1 MEIFLQT
8 ALSFPTVLFSFLL
21 CLAII
26 YWTIVAFGLVDID
39 LLDVEA
45 DSLLEGGSGSAEG
58 IAVLLSKLKLNGVPV
73 TLVLSLLAACAWFLS
88 YFAELL
94 LLSHLPLGILRYPLG
109 LLIAVA
115 ALALS
120 LPVAATICS
129 PLRPLF
135 RKAEAVTSKSVLGQT
150 AVVRSGRV
158 TLEHGEAVLEDGGAG
173 LILKIRTDE
182 AKGLKRGDRV
192 VLLEY
197 LEAQHAYRVITE
209 DEFRGI

>member
-1 MEIFLQT
+1 MDIFLQT

-26 YWTIVAFGLVDID
+26 YWAIVALGLVEVD

-45 DSLLEGGSGSAEG
+45 DSLLAGDGVA
-58 IAVLLSKLKLNGVPV
+58 ALLSKLKLNGVPV
-73 TLVLSLLAACAWFLS
+73 TLVLSLLFAGSWFLS

-94 LLSHLPLGILRYPLG
+94 VLSHLPLGLLRYPLG
-109 LLIAVA
+109 LVVAVV
-115 ALALS
+115 ALGLS
-120 LPVAATICS
+120 LPVAALICS

-135 RKAEAVTSKSVLGQT
+135 HKAEAVTSKSVLGQT
-150 AVVRSGRV
+150 AVIRSGRV

-173 LILKIRTDE
+173 LILKVRAEE
-182 AKGLKRGDRV
+182 AKGFKRGDRV

>member
-21 CLAII
+21 CLAIV
-26 YWTIVAFGLVDID
+26 YWAIVALGLVDVD
-39 LLDVEA
+39 MLDVEA
-45 DSLLEGGSGSAEG
+45 DSLLEGSSAEG
-58 IAVLLSKLKLNGVPV
+58 IAALLSKLKLNGVPV
-73 TLVLSLLAACAWFLS
+73 TLVLSLLFASSWLLS
-88 YFAELL
+88 YFVELL
-94 LLSHLPLGILRYPLG
+94 ILSHLPLGLLRYPLG
-109 LLIAVA
+109 LVVAVV
-115 ALALS
+115 ALGLS
-120 LPVAATICS
+120 LPVAAAVCS

-150 AVVRSGRV
+150 AVIRSGRV
-158 TLEHGEAVLEDGGAG
+158 TQEHGEAVLEDGGAG
-173 LILKIRTDE
+173 LILKVRADE

>member
-21 CLAII
+21 CLAIV
-26 YWTIVAFGLVDID
+26 YWAIVALGLVDVD
-39 LLDVEA
+39 MLDVEA
-45 DSLLEGGSGSAEG
+45 DSLLSNGEG
-58 IAVLLSKLKLNGVPV
+58 IAALLSKLKLNGVPV
-73 TLVLSLLAACAWFLS
+73 TLVLSLLFACSWFLS

-94 LLSHLPLGILRYPLG
+94 VLSHLPLGILRYPLG
-109 LLIAVA
+109 LVVAVV
-115 ALALS
+115 ALGLS
-120 LPVAATICS
+120 LPVAAAVCS

-150 AVVRSGRV
+150 AMVRSGRV

-173 LILKIRTDE
+173 LILKIRADE

>member
-21 CLAII
+21 CLAIV
-26 YWTIVAFGLVDID
+26 YWAIVALGLVEVD

-45 DSLLEGGSGSAEG
+45 DSLLAGDGVA
-58 IAVLLSKLKLNGVPV
+58 ALLSKLKLNGVPV
-73 TLVLSLLAACAWFLS
+73 TLVLSLLFAGSWFLS

-94 LLSHLPLGILRYPLG
+94 VLSHLPLGLLRYPLG
-109 LLIAVA
+109 LVVAVV
-115 ALALS
+115 ALGLS
-120 LPVAATICS
+120 LPVAALICS

-135 RKAEAVTSKSVLGQT
+135 HKAEAATSKSVLGQT
-150 AVVRSGRV
+150 AMVRSGRV

-173 LILKIRTDE
+173 LILKVRADE
-182 AKGLKRGDRV
+182 ALGLKRGDRV

>member
-1 MEIFLQT
+1 MDIFLQT

-26 YWTIVAFGLVDID
+26 YWAIVALGLMEVD

-45 DSLLEGGSGSAEG
+45 DSLLAGDGVA
-58 IAVLLSKLKLNGVPV
+58 ALLSKLKLNGVPV
-73 TLVLSLLAACAWFLS
+73 TLVLSLLFAGSWFLS

-94 LLSHLPLGILRYPLG
+94 VLSHLPLGLLRYPLG
-109 LLIAVA
+109 LVVAVV
-115 ALALS
+115 ALGLS
-120 LPVAATICS
+120 LPVAALICS

-135 RKAEAVTSKSVLGQT
+135 HKAEAVTSKSVLGQT
-150 AVVRSGRV
+150 AVIRSGRV

-173 LILKIRTDE
+173 LILKVRAEE
-182 AKGLKRGDRV
+182 AKGFKRGDRV

>member
-1 MEIFLQT
+1 MDIFLQT

-26 YWTIVAFGLVDID
+26 YWAIVALGLVGVD

-45 DSLLEGGSGSAEG
+45 DSLLAGDGVA
-58 IAVLLSKLKLNGVPV
+58 ALLSKLKLNGVPV
-73 TLVLSLLAACAWFLS
+73 TLVLSLLFAGSWFLS

-94 LLSHLPLGILRYPLG
+94 VLSHLPLGLLRYPLG
-109 LLIAVA
+109 LVVAVV
-115 ALALS
+115 ALGLS
-120 LPVAATICS
+120 LPVAALICS

-135 RKAEAVTSKSVLGQT
+135 HKAEAVTSKSVLGQT
-150 AVVRSGRV
+150 AVIRSGRV

-173 LILKIRTDE
+173 LILKVRAEE
-182 AKGLKRGDRV
+182 AKGFKRGDRV

>member
-1 MEIFLQT
+1 MDIFLQT

-26 YWTIVAFGLVDID
+26 YWAIVALGLVEVD

-45 DSLLEGGSGSAEG
+45 DSLLAGDGVA
-58 IAVLLSKLKLNGVPV
+58 ALLSKLKLNGVPV
-73 TLVLSLLAACAWFLS
+73 TLVLSLLFAGSWFLS

-94 LLSHLPLGILRYPLG
+94 VLSHLPLGLLRYPLG
-109 LLIAVA
+109 LVVVVVA
-115 ALALS
+115 LGLS
-120 LPVAATICS
+120 LPVAALICS

-135 RKAEAVTSKSVLGQT
+135 HKAEAVTSKSVLGQT
-150 AVVRSGRV
+150 AVIRSGRV

-173 LILKIRTDE
+173 LILKVRAEE
-182 AKGLKRGDRV
+182 AKGFKRGDRV

>member
-1 MEIFLQT
+1 MDIFLQT

-21 CLAII
+21 CLAIV
-26 YWTIVAFGLVDID
+26 YWAIVALGLVDVD
-39 LLDVEA
+39 MLDVEA
-45 DSLLEGGSGSAEG
+45 DSLLEGSSAEG
-58 IAVLLSKLKLNGVPV
+58 IAALLSKLKLNGVPV
-73 TLVLSLLAACAWFLS
+73 TLVLSLLFASSWLLS
-88 YFAELL
+88 YFVELL
-94 LLSHLPLGILRYPLG
+94 ILSHLSLGLLRYPLG
-109 LLIAVA
+109 LVVAVV
-115 ALALS
+115 ALGLS
-120 LPVAATICS
+120 LPVAAAVCS

-150 AVVRSGRV
+150 AVIRSGRV
-158 TLEHGEAVLEDGGAG
+158 TQEHGEAVLEDGGAG
-173 LILKIRTDE
+173 LILKVRAEE

>member
-21 CLAII
+21 CLAIV
-26 YWTIVAFGLVDID
+26 YWAIVALGLVEVD

-45 DSLLEGGSGSAEG
+45 DSLLAGEGVA
-58 IAVLLSKLKLNGVPV
+58 ALLSKLKLNGVPV
-73 TLVLSLLAACAWFLS
+73 TLVLSLLFAGSWFLS

-94 LLSHLPLGILRYPLG
+94 VLSHLPLGLLRYPLG
-109 LLIAVA
+109 LVVAVV
-115 ALALS
+115 ALGLS
-120 LPVAATICS
+120 LPVAALICS

-135 RKAEAVTSKSVLGQT
+135 HKAEAVTRKSVLGQT
-150 AVVRSGRV
+150 AMVRSGRV

-173 LILKIRTDE
+173 LILKVRADE
-182 AKGLKRGDRV
+182 ALGLKRGDRV

>member
-1 MEIFLQT
+1 MDIFLQT

-26 YWTIVAFGLVDID
+26 YWAIVALGLVEVD

-45 DSLLEGGSGSAEG
+45 DSLLAGDGVA
-58 IAVLLSKLKLNGVPV
+58 ALLSKLKLNGVPV
-73 TLVLSLLAACAWFLS
+73 TLVLSLLFAGSWFLS

-94 LLSHLPLGILRYPLG
+94 VLSHLPLGLLRYPLG
-109 LLIAVA
+109 LVVAVV
-115 ALALS
+115 ALGLS
-120 LPVAATICS
+120 LPVAALICS

-135 RKAEAVTSKSVLGQT
+135 HKAEAVTSKSVLGQT
-150 AVVRSGRV
+150 AVIRSGRV

-173 LILKIRTDE
+173 LILKVRADE
-182 AKGLKRGDRV
+182 ALGLKRGDRV

>member
-21 CLAII
+21 CLAIV
-26 YWTIVAFGLVDID
+26 YWAIVALGLVEVD

-45 DSLLEGGSGSAEG
+45 DSLLAGDGVA
-58 IAVLLSKLKLNGVPV
+58 ALLSKLKLNGVPV
-73 TLVLSLLAACAWFLS
+73 TLVLSLLFAGSWFLS

-94 LLSHLPLGILRYPLG
+94 VLSHLPLGLLRYPLG
-109 LLIAVA
+109 LVVAVV
-115 ALALS
+115 ALGLS
-120 LPVAATICS
+120 LPVAALICS
-129 PLRPLF
+129 PLRPMF
-135 RKAEAVTSKSVLGQT
+135 HKAEAVTSKSVLGQT
-150 AVVRSGRV
+150 AMVRSGRV
-158 TLEHGEAVLEDGGAG
+158 TLAHGEAVLEDGGAG
-173 LILKIRTDE
+173 LILKVRADE
-182 AKGLKRGDRV
+182 ALGLKRGDRV

>member
-1 MEIFLQT
+1 MDIFLQT

-26 YWTIVAFGLVDID
+26 YWAIVALGLVEVD
-39 LLDVEA
+39 LLNVEA
-45 DSLLEGGSGSAEG
+45 DSLLSGEGVA
-58 IAVLLSKLKLNGVPV
+58 ALLSKLKLNDIPV
-73 TLVLSLLAACAWFLS
+73 TLVLSVLALFGWLLT

-94 LLSHLPLGILRYPLG
+94 ILRHLPLGLLRYPLG
-109 LLIAVA
+109 LVVAVV
-115 ALALS
+115 ALGLS
-120 LPVAATICS
+120 LPVAAAVCS

-135 RKAEAVTSKSVLGQT
+135 RKAEATTSKSVLGQT
-150 AVVRSGRV
+150 AVIRSGRV

-173 LILKIRTDE
+173 LILKVRAEE
-182 AKGLKRGDRV
+182 AKGFKRGDRV

>member
-21 CLAII
+21 CLAIV
-26 YWTIVAFGLVDID
+26 YWAIVALGLVEVD

-45 DSLLEGGSGSAEG
+45 DSLLAGDGVA
-58 IAVLLSKLKLNGVPV
+58 ALLSKLKLNGVPV
-73 TLVLSLLAACAWFLS
+73 TLVLSLLFAGSWFLS

-94 LLSHLPLGILRYPLG
+94 VLSHLPLGLLRYPLG
-109 LLIAVA
+109 LVVAVV
-115 ALALS
+115 ALGLS
-120 LPVAATICS
+120 LPVAALICS
-129 PLRPLF
+129 PLRPMF
-135 RKAEAVTSKSVLGQT
+135 HKAEAVTSKSVLGQT
-150 AVVRSGRV
+150 AMVRSGRV

-173 LILKIRTDE
+173 LILKVRADE
-182 AKGLKRGDRV
+182 ALGLKRGDRV

>member
-1 MEIFLQT
+1 MDIFLQT

-26 YWTIVAFGLVDID
+26 YWAIVALGLVEVD

-45 DSLLEGGSGSAEG
+45 DSLLAGDGVA
-58 IAVLLSKLKLNGVPV
+58 ALLSKLKLNDIPV
-73 TLVLSLLAACAWFLS
+73 TLVLSVLALFGWLLT

-94 LLSHLPLGILRYPLG
+94 ILRHLPLGLLRYPLG
-109 LLIAVA
+109 LVVAVV
-115 ALALS
+115 ALGLS
-120 LPVAATICS
+120 LPVAAAVCS

-135 RKAEAVTSKSVLGQT
+135 RKAEATTSKSVLGQT
-150 AVVRSGRV
+150 AVIRSGRV

-173 LILKIRTDE
+173 LILKVRAEE
-182 AKGLKRGDRV
+182 AKGFKRGDRV

>member
-1 MEIFLQT
+1 MDIFLQT

-21 CLAII
+21 CLAIV
-26 YWTIVAFGLVDID
+26 YWAIVALGLVDVD
-39 LLDVEA
+39 MLDVEA
-45 DSLLEGGSGSAEG
+45 DSLLEGSSAEG
-58 IAVLLSKLKLNGVPV
+58 IAALLSKLKLNGVPV
-73 TLVLSLLAACAWFLS
+73 TLVLSLLFASSWLLS
-88 YFAELL
+88 YFVELL
-94 LLSHLPLGILRYPLG
+94 ILSHLPLGLLRYPLG
-109 LLIAVA
+109 LVVAVV
-115 ALALS
+115 ALGLS
-120 LPVAATICS
+120 LPVAAAVCS

-150 AVVRSGRV
+150 AVIRSGRV
-158 TLEHGEAVLEDGGAG
+158 TQEHGEAVLEDGGAG
-173 LILKIRTDE
+173 LILKVRAEE

>member
-1 MEIFLQT
+1 MDIFLQT

-26 YWTIVAFGLVDID
+26 YWAIVALGLVEVD
-39 LLDVEA
+39 LLNVEA
-45 DSLLEGGSGSAEG
+45 DSLLSGEGVA
-58 IAVLLSKLKLNGVPV
+58 ALLSKLKLNDIPV
-73 TLVLSLLAACAWFLS
+73 TLVLSVLALFGWLLT

-94 LLSHLPLGILRYPLG
+94 ILRHLPLGLLRYPMGLVVAVVALG
-109 LLIAVA
+109 
-115 ALALS
+115 LS
-120 LPVAATICS
+120 LPVAAAVCS

-135 RKAEAVTSKSVLGQT
+135 RKAEATTSKSVLGQT
-150 AVVRSGRV
+150 AVIRSGRV

-173 LILKIRTDE
+173 LILKVRAEE
-182 AKGLKRGDRV
+182 AKGFKRGDRV

>member
-21 CLAII
+21 CLAIV
-26 YWTIVAFGLVDID
+26 YWAIVALGLVEVD

-45 DSLLEGGSGSAEG
+45 DSLLAGDGVA
-58 IAVLLSKLKLNGVPV
+58 ALLSKLKLNGVPV
-73 TLVLSLLAACAWFLS
+73 TLVLSLLFAGSWFLS

-94 LLSHLPLGILRYPLG
+94 VLSHLPLGLLRYPLG
-109 LLIAVA
+109 LVVAVV
-115 ALALS
+115 ALGLS
-120 LPVAATICS
+120 LPVAALICS

-135 RKAEAVTSKSVLGQT
+135 HKAEAVTSKSVLGQT
-150 AVVRSGRV
+150 AMVRSGRV

-173 LILKIRTDE
+173 LILKVRADE
-182 AKGLKRGDRV
+182 ALGLKRGDRV